1 MLLIA
6 ETQNEKYKKQLE
18 NSQVHDFEAVSAEK
32 EKYEALVKRLS
43 HEIEE
48 LKGEDF
54 LVIERY
60 DPDAKGKIKHSR

>member
-1 MLLIA
+1 MAHQESAKLKHMLLIA

-18 NSQVHDFEAVSAEK
+18 DSQVQDFEAVSAEK

-48 LKGEDF
+48 LAPV
-54 LVIERY
+54 LVL
-60 DPDAKGKIKHSR
+60 

>member
-18 NSQVHDFEAVSAEK
+18 NSQVQDFEAVSAEK

-48 LKGEDF
+48 LKGKGF
-54 LVIERY
+54 L
-60 DPDAKGKIKHSR
+60 